1 MTIITKPLSQQE
13 KEKKNG
19 FIEKPVDEVF
29 IKSEGK
35 NTSNV
40 ESATVIPTNPRYVFK
55 DTTLFSTKS
64 VKRVKQK
71 SNNSFKSY
79 RTKSSSNM
87 CLIVTCML
95 ATCLGLTILGYHQ
108 LHNRYHTVKRGTCRL
123 PCHMRRQQQQLQLC
137 PKRANYLS
145 QQPKEVL
152 IGQPPKDGAAL
163 VFGDLG
169 YRQGC

>member
-55 DTTLFSTKS
+55 DTTLFSTMKKKCKKS
-64 VKRVKQK
+64 K
-71 SNNSFKSY
+71 
-79 RTKSSSNM
+79 TK
-87 CLIVTCML
+87 
-95 ATCLGLTILGYHQ
+95 
-108 LHNRYHTVKRGTCRL
+108 K
-123 PCHMRRQQQQLQLC
+123 
-137 PKRANYLS
+137 
-145 QQPKEVL
+145 
-152 IGQPPKDGAAL
+152 
-163 VFGDLG
+163 
-169 YRQGC
+169 